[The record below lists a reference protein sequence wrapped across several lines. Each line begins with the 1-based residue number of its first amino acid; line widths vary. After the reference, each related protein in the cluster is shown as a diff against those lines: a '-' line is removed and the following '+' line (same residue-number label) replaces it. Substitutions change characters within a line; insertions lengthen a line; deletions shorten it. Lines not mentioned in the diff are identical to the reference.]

1 MRDMF
6 QTVLLRLALCGL
18 AASVVL
24 LVLRSRLV
32 RDAFARLMSAWR
44 SLTAFGRVAVCSF
57 LLIGIL
63 IGGDKTNSVPPNMN
77 LPLPQMVGGG
87 IIQGGAASC
96 RAGDLRNGSFI
107 WRGGTPHLLGT
118 LPNSGFAEWKSSTW
132 NVCGAWKDSFWL
144 PFGEDWVFPHG
155 SNHLSGVE
163 VVSYGEVW
171 ATPFG
176 DAVASLGV
184 PVEIVPGLSAFGYE
198 HTPSNSYRFAWTDA
212 AINRDTNTLVT
223 ASIEL
228 FRNGDT
234 RVTTNGVAA
243 HLPRELPFDHH
254 GFGQDDE
261 WVAANFTNAT
271 EILAVGYPQWVD
283 AQVGTGLTNG
293 LYKLT
298 VAVACD
304 PPETT
309 QISVGNLSIAVTNA
323 GEYVFLL
330 EKGPDY
336 DFAVFPPSSNVT
348 MYAVDDIAAT
358 RGVAFRSFG
367 NGGDGTWTPDGGE
380 FRTDYVAGMG
390 YARLWWLPWLCGSPD
405 VTHIDANAGAVEFH
419 ANLVDYRRE
428 QPMLHW
434 TASDGLT
441 VASPNLQTTQVSA
454 DGAVAWARASMTV
467 TASFGDDRSIE
478 SYLNVSY
485 GTERDPPVSCELA
498 VQDVH
503 FINEGGRPE
512 RVYPVSVSII
522 CPIETNGVVD
532 VSYEGDD
539 GALFWYDADAIQ
551 PRQSLS
557 RISLSSVGDGDG
569 GATYTFYMTSP
580 RVGGGSFT
588 ASFTLAD
595 GDTRTAVKGYRAVE
609 PIRRLITKDRDE
621 TSRWIMNLSRLVY
634 DPDHAVFENTDAV
647 LAVSAN
653 GPFSASEVRW
663 SIVSGPGVIVSTNG
677 WRSTVR
683 ATAATG
689 TVVVEARFG
698 DDALQP
704 RFVLPIVTPRVIPV
718 KVFVVSPPGDAI
730 DRAWSDGE
738 IEEQVGFA
746 NLIFRQVGIKFNL
759 LSTTRNVGTAN
770 DWIIKPVWT
779 IPILGIQ
786 ALTGEFSNLLDTYS
800 GHDCV
805 EVYCIGKFLEFKAWG
820 AHSRKGIALCKNSP
834 STVLAHELGHALGL
848 GDCYVGKKNSQGIDI
863 FLSNAD
869 SQIAADMFGS
879 IATDWCAGSGRGFTE
894 STYTRE
900 TAIMCLLMH
909 GCAKEYARNGFDIPS
924 GTVKALKE
932 NSSDG
937 TDADYVAVGAEQIK
951 LNDTEVYSR

>member
-1 MRDMF
+1 
-6 QTVLLRLALCGL
+6 
-18 AASVVL
+18 
-24 LVLRSRLV
+24 
-32 RDAFARLMSAWR
+32 
-44 SLTAFGRVAVCSF
+44 
-57 LLIGIL
+57 
-63 IGGDKTNSVPPNMN
+63 MN
-77 LPLPQMVGGG
+77 D
-87 IIQGGAASC
+87 
-96 RAGDLRNGSFI
+96 RWD
-107 WRGGTPHLLGT
+107 
-118 LPNSGFAEWKSSTW
+118 
-132 NVCGAWKDSFWL
+132 
-144 PFGEDWVFPHG
+144 
-155 SNHLSGVE
+155 
-163 VVSYGEVW
+163 
-171 ATPFG
+171 

-184 PVEIVPGLSAFGYE
+184 PVEIVSGLSAFGYE
-198 HTPSNSYRFAWTDA
+198 HTPSNSYRFVWTDA

-228 FRNGDT
+228 FRDGDT
-234 RVTTNGVAA
+234 CVTTNGVAA
-243 HLPRELPFDHH
+243 HLPRELPFEHH

-271 EILAVGYPQWVD
+271 EILAVGYPLWVD
-283 AQVGTGLTNG
+283 AQVGTDLTNG

-298 VAVACD
+298 VAVDCV

-309 QISVGNLSIAVTNA
+309 QISVGELSIAVTNA

-358 RGVAFRSFG
+358 RGAALRGGFVETALPARA
-367 NGGDGTWTPDGGE
+367 GGDGTWTPDGGG
-380 FRTDYVAGMG
+380 FWTDYAPGMG
-390 YARLWWLPWLCGSPD
+390 YARFWWLPWLCGSPD

-428 QPMLHW
+428 QPVFQW
-434 TASDGLT
+434 TASEGLA
-441 VASPNLQTTQVSA
+441 VASPNSQTTQVAA

-467 TASFGDDRSIE
+467 TASFGYDRSLV
-478 SYLNVSY
+478 SYLYVSY
-485 GTERDPPVSCELA
+485 GTESEPPVSCALS
-498 VQDVH
+498 VQNVH

-569 GATYTFYMTSP
+569 VATHTFYMTSP

-621 TSRWIMNLSRLVY
+621 TLRWIMNPSRLVY

-663 SIVSGPGVIVSTNG
+663 GIVSGPGEIVSTNG

-683 ATAATG
+683 ATADTG

-704 RFVLPIVTPRVIPV
+704 RFVLPIVTPRVIPI
-718 KVFVVSPPGDAI
+718 KVFVVSPPSDEI
-730 DRAWSDGE
+730 ETAWSDGE

-786 ALTGEFSNLLDTYS
+786 TLTSEFSDLLDTYS
-800 GHDCV
+800 EHDCV
-805 EVYCIGKFLEFKAWG
+805 EVYCLGQFLEFKAWG
-820 AHSRKGIALCKNSP
+820 AHSRKGIALCKDSP

-848 GDCYVGKKNSQGIDI
+848 GDCYAYKPISHEDEIAMTNSG
-863 FLSNAD
+863 APV
-869 SQIAADMFGS
+869 AVDMFES
-879 IATDWCAGSGRGFTE
+879 VVNDWCAGSGRGFTE
-894 STYTRE
+894 LSDDRRRN
-900 TAIMCLLMH
+900 IMDLLMH
-909 GCAKEYARNGFDIPS
+909 GCATKHARNGFDIPS
-924 GTVKALKE
+924 GKIRALHA
-932 NSSDG
+932 NSSTGEDVG
-937 TDADYVAVGAEQIK
+937 YVSVGAEQIRP
-951 LNDTEVYSR
+951 NNTEVYSE

>member
-1 MRDMF
+1 MGNLVNLVNPVQNNIPV
-6 QTVLLRLALCGL
+6 QT
-18 AASVVL
+18 
-24 LVLRSRLV
+24 
-32 RDAFARLMSAWR
+32 
-44 SLTAFGRVAVCSF
+44 T
-57 LLIGIL
+57 
-63 IGGDKTNSVPPNMN
+63 PP
-77 LPLPQMVGGG
+77 Q
-87 IIQGGAASC
+87 Q
-96 RAGDLRNGSFI
+96 R
-107 WRGGTPHLLGT
+107 
-118 LPNSGFAEWKSSTW
+118 FAEKKAANW
-132 NVCGAWKDSFWL
+132 NIRGAWKDSFWL
-144 PFGEDWVFPHG
+144 PFEDGWVLPLG
-155 SNHLSGVE
+155 TNHLSGVE

-254 GFGQDDE
+254 GYGQDDE

-298 VAVACD
+298 VNVADD

-309 QISVGNLSIAVTNA
+309 QISVGDLSIAVTNA

-348 MYAVDDIAAT
+348 ISAVDDIVAT
-358 RGVAFRSFG
+358 RGVALRSFG

-441 VASPNLQTTQVSA
+441 VASPNSQTTQVSA

-467 TASFGDDRSIE
+467 TASFGYDRSLE

-569 GATYTFYMTSP
+569 VATHTFYMTSP

-621 TSRWIMNLSRLVY
+621 TSRGIMNPSRLVY
-634 DPDHAVFENTDAV
+634 DPNHAVFENTDAV

-663 SIVSGPGVIVSTNG
+663 RVVSGPGEIVSTNG

-704 RFVLPIVTPRVIPV
+704 RFVLPIVTPRVIPI
-718 KVFVVSPPGDAI
+718 KVFVVAARKEYDYWT
-730 DRAWSDGE
+730 DDE

-746 NLIFRQVGIKFNL
+746 NLIFRQAGIKFNL
-759 LSTTRNVGTAN
+759 LSTTWNVGTAN
-770 DWIIKPVWT
+770 DWTIKPIWT

-786 ALTGEFSNLLDTYS
+786 TLTSEFSDLLDTYS
-800 GHDCV
+800 EHDCV
-805 EVYCIGKFLEFKAWG
+805 EVYCLGQFLDFKAWG
-820 AHSRKGIALCKNSP
+820 LHTRKGIALCKDSP

-848 GDCYVGKKNSQGIDI
+848 VDCYAYKPISDEDEIAMT
-863 FLSNAD
+863 NAD
-869 SQIAADMFGS
+869 ATLAADMFGS
-879 IATDWCAGSGRGFTE
+879 VANDWCAGSGRGFTG
-894 STYTRE
+894 SADVRGKN
-900 TAIMCLLMH
+900 IMDLLMH
-909 GCAKEYARNGFDIPS
+909 GCAGVYTRNGFDIPS
-924 GTVKALKE
+924 GKVKALHA
-932 NSSDG
+932 NSSTGEDVG
-937 TDADYVAVGAEQIK
+937 YVSVGAEQIRQ
-951 LNDTEVYSR
+951 NNTEVYSE